1 VAAIAEAL
9 LVVTG
14 NLRHFPK
21 KVCRDA
27 RVIGPMEFL
36 ELLRCARGQTAMPA
50 GPVFLD
56 RPDGSMLY

>member
-1 VAAIAEAL
+1 VAATAEAL

-27 RVIGPMEFL
+27 QVIGPMEFL
-36 ELLRCARGQTAMPA
+36 ELLRCAKGQTAMPP

-56 RPDGSMLY
+56 RPDSMLY